1 MRELVIGLSGP
12 ASVLLCIMGARLRF
26 EGREGDSAM
35 RIKWN
40 FNIFKKIYL
49 LIVLFL
55 IPVLG
60 LYYYSNQISVE
71 VVEQEINNRDLNKL
85 NYVLSQLESD
95 FEQLSLISLALVQD
109 PDIHKYVNSD
119 VFVNTFRDDYELV
132 ELKVKIMEKISL
144 LSLLNHWRNGIFV
157 YSGNGSEVLS
167 SNILLRANFQPNEF
181 SPIWEYNSQADQFY
195 KHTST
200 PLSEPEEEGADELIV
215 EVRAPAS
222 YIREVLD
229 QLKVGGDG
237 DPFLYRSSYQPLVNR
252 TANDPLIAQL
262 NERLDREPLQAAGH
276 LTENINGKKYLIT
289 YVRSEAMGWTLV
301 DYAKVDTILAPIEM
315 SRNFFWFSVG
325 MLLILFGV
333 VAMLLFFH
341 VQRPTGE
348 LIDSMHRLKK
358 GDYQVR
364 LRPDKNNVFYFIFKR
379 FNEMAEE
386 IQHLIEKAYV
396 EKLRTNEAVMK
407 QLQSQINPHFLYNSL
422 FFVQTMAR
430 RGREEE
436 VEAICMH
443 LSEYYRYATRVDK
456 QLVTLREEMEYIR
469 NYLEIHVMR
478 TQRIRYEI
486 EVPEEMLGLEIPR
499 MLVQPLVENA
509 IKHGIEPKPGEGF
522 IRIWGKRE
530 GERYALYIEDNGVG
544 MPAGE
549 AERLNELIRQPQAGD
564 EEEIG
569 CGVWNIHQRMRYK
582 FGEGAGLEFA
592 AKEEGGLLVG
602 MHWNGEQGEGGE
614 RNVPVAAGR

>member
-1 MRELVIGLSGP
+1 
-12 ASVLLCIMGARLRF
+12 
-26 EGREGDSAM
+26 M
-35 RIKWN
+35 RINWN
-40 FNIFKKIYL
+40 FNIFKKIYA
-49 LIVLFL
+49 LIILFL

-60 LYYYSNQISVE
+60 LYYYSNHISVE

-109 PDIHKYVNSD
+109 PDIHKYVNSE
-119 VFVNTFRDDYELV
+119 VFSNTFKDDYDLV
-132 ELKVKIMEKISL
+132 ELKVKIMEKISF
-144 LSLLNHWRNGIFV
+144 LSLLNNWRNGIFV
-157 YSGNGSEVLS
+157 YTDSSGEVLS
-167 SNILLRANFQPNEF
+167 SNILLRSNFAPNEF
-181 SPIWEYNSQADQFY
+181 SANWEYNPRSDLFY
-195 KHTST
+195 KHTLT
-200 PLSEPEEEGADELIV
+200 PITEPGDRDEDDLIV

-222 YIREVLD
+222 YIREALD

-237 DPFLYRSSYQPLVNR
+237 DPYLYRPVSQPLANR
-252 TANDPLIAQL
+252 SANGELIEQL
-262 NERLDREPLQAAGH
+262 NERLDREPLQTAGH
-276 LTENINGKKYLIT
+276 LTEQINGKKYLVT
-289 YVRSEAMGWTLV
+289 YVRSEVMGWTLV

-325 MLLILFGV
+325 LLLVLFGV
-333 VAMLLFFH
+333 VATLLFFH

-430 RGREEE
+430 RGREDE
-436 VEAICMH
+436 VETICMH
-443 LSEYYRYATRVDK
+443 LSEYYRYATRVDR
-456 QLVTLREEMEYIR
+456 QLVTLREEMEYIH

-486 EVPEEMLGLEIPR
+486 DVPEEMLELEIPR

-509 IKHGIEPKPGEGF
+509 IKHGIEPKPGEGT
-522 IRIWGKRE
+522 IRIG
-530 GERYALYIEDNGVG
+530 GERRENGYVLYIEDNGVG
-544 MPAGE
+544 MPAEE
-549 AERLNELIRQPQAGD
+549 AERLNELIRQSNGGD
-564 EEEIG
+564 DAEIG
-569 CGVWNIHQRMRYK
+569 CGVWNIHQRMKYK
-582 FGEGAGLEFA
+582 FGVGAGLTFA
-592 AKEEGGLLVG
+592 AKEEGGLLVS
-602 MHWNGEQGEGGE
+602 MQWSEDQAEGGGQH
-614 RNVPVAAGR
+614 VSIAAGR

>member
-1 MRELVIGLSGP
+1 
-12 ASVLLCIMGARLRF
+12 
-26 EGREGDSAM
+26 M
-35 RIKWN
+35 RINWN
-40 FNIFKKIYL
+40 FNIFKKIYV
-49 LIVLFL
+49 LIILFL

-95 FEQLSLISLALVQD
+95 FEQLSLISLALVED

-119 VFVNTFRDDYELV
+119 VFSSTFKDDYDLV
-132 ELKVKIMEKISL
+132 EMKVKIMEKISFL
-144 LSLLNHWRNGIFV
+144 NLLNHWRNGIFV
-157 YSGNGSEVLS
+157 YSDDSGEVLS
-167 SNILLRANFQPNEF
+167 SNILLRNNFAPNEF
-181 SPIWEYNSQADQFY
+181 SPVWEYNPSADLFY
-195 KHTST
+195 KHTT
-200 PLSEPEEEGADELIV
+200 APLSEPAEEDGDELIV

-229 QLKVGGDG
+229 QLKVGGVG
-237 DPFLYRSSYQPLVNR
+237 DPFLYRSSSQPLVNR
-252 TANDPLIAQL
+252 TSNDPLIEQL
-262 NERLDREPLQAAGH
+262 NRRLDREPLREAGH
-276 LTENINGKKYLIT
+276 LTEQINGKKYLIT

-325 MLLILFGV
+325 LLLVLFCV

-364 LRPDKNNVFYFIFKR
+364 LRPDRNNVFYFIFKR

-486 EVPEEMLGLEIPR
+486 EVPETMLELEIPR

-509 IKHGIEPKPGEGF
+509 IKHGVEPKPGEGA
-522 IRIWGKRE
+522 IRIRGEENAE
-530 GERYALYIEDNGVG
+530 GYAIYIEDNGVG
-544 MPAGE
+544 MPAE
-549 AERLNELIRQPQAGD
+549 DVERLNELIRLPQAEDGG
-564 EEEIG
+564 IG
-569 CGVWNIHQRMRYK
+569 CGAWNIHQRMKYK
-582 FGEGAGLEFA
+582 FGEGAGLVFA
-592 AKEEGGLLVG
+592 AKEGGGLRVG
-602 MHWNGEQGEGGE
+602 MHWTSTKTGGDE
-614 RNVPVAAGR
+614 RNVPIVAG

>member
-1 MRELVIGLSGP
+1 
-12 ASVLLCIMGARLRF
+12 
-26 EGREGDSAM
+26 M
-35 RIKWN
+35 RINWN
-40 FNIFKKIYL
+40 FNIFKKIYA
-49 LIVLFL
+49 LIILFL

-60 LYYYSNQISVE
+60 LYYYSNHISVE

-109 PDIHKYVNSD
+109 PDIHKYVNSE
-119 VFVNTFRDDYELV
+119 VFSNTFKDDYDLV
-132 ELKVKIMEKISL
+132 ELKVKIMEKISF
-144 LSLLNHWRNGIFV
+144 LSLLNNWRNGIFV
-157 YSGNGSEVLS
+157 YSDDSGEVLS
-167 SNILLRANFQPNEF
+167 SNILLRSNFAPNEF
-181 SPIWEYNSQADQFY
+181 SSNWEYNPRSDLFY
-195 KHTST
+195 KHTTT
-200 PLSEPEEEGADELIV
+200 PIAEPGDRAEDELIV

-222 YIREVLD
+222 YIREALD
-229 QLKVGGDG
+229 QLKIGGDG
-237 DPFLYRSSYQPLVNR
+237 DPYLYRPNTQPLANR
-252 TANDPLIAQL
+252 SANGELIQQL
-262 NERLDREPLQAAGH
+262 NERLDREPLREAGH
-276 LTENINGKKYLIT
+276 LTEQINGKKYLVT
-289 YVRSEAMGWTLV
+289 YVRSEVMGWTLV

-325 MLLILFGV
+325 LLLVLFGV
-333 VAMLLFFH
+333 VATLLFFH

-430 RGREEE
+430 RGREDE
-436 VEAICMH
+436 VETICMH
-443 LSEYYRYATRVDK
+443 LSEYYRYATRVDR
-456 QLVTLREEMEYIR
+456 QLVTLREEMEYIH

-486 EVPEEMLGLEIPR
+486 DVPEEMLELEIPR

-509 IKHGIEPKPGEGF
+509 IKHGIEPKPGEGM
-522 IRIWGKRE
+522 IRIG
-530 GERYALYIEDNGVG
+530 GERKGNGYVLYIEDNGVG
-544 MPAGE
+544 MPAEE
-549 AERLNELIRQPQAGD
+549 AERLNELIRQSNGGD
-564 EEEIG
+564 DAEIG
-569 CGVWNIHQRMRYK
+569 CGVWNIHQRMKYK
-582 FGEGAGLEFA
+582 FGEGAGLTFE

-602 MHWNGEQGEGGE
+602 MEWSAHRTEGGG
-614 RNVPVAAGR
+614 RNVSIAAGR